1 MIWGLHNYIDAN
13 RFRTRGTRAL
23 LRAVKGDVWFTE
35 TGGLVVRRNGSTVEF
50 PGSTRHAAKAT
61 SWVFRLA
68 ALSPRVKRVYFYHW
82 SPAPTPRAD
91 LGFRACRPPR
101 PAPPGLLDPAQVAA
115 KARALALLAVAAL
128 AGCGGASEG
137 GISGGGKVIGRT
149 VTVYSLTS
157 DPSGSNRDFVDAQKL
172 ALSDAGGRAGA
183 LAVNFASLELVAD
196 DDALQAQA
204 VRRAIADAQIIAAIV
219 DATPVTVPLF
229 NAAGLLQVAPG
240 GDREPG
246 HRPQRSCLPASAR
259 WRRR

>member
-1 MIWGLHNYIDAN
+1 M
-13 RFRTRGTRAL
+13 
-23 LRAVKGDVWFTE
+23 
-35 TGGLVVRRNGSTVEF
+35 
-50 PGSTRHAAKAT
+50 
-61 SWVFRLA
+61 
-68 ALSPRVKRVYFYHW
+68 
-82 SPAPTPRAD
+82 
-91 LGFRACRPPR
+91 
-101 PAPPGLLDPAQVAA
+101 AA

-240 GDREPG
+240 GDRSLATDPN
-246 HRPQRSCLPASAR
+246 QLPSGKRTVATTLTGAAPADF
-259 WRRR
+259 RRRFRTAFGRDPAPGAERGYRAMASVLRAIADARTGNDRASVIDAYLG